1 MFVASRGG
9 RFRVRGLGRLFR
21 GVALLFVWVL
31 GPAAGATP
39 PLRVGIYENRP
50 KVFTEAS
57 GVPAGIFVD
66 IIEAIADRE
75 GWTLEYVRGT

>member
-1 MFVASRGG
+1 
-9 RFRVRGLGRLFR
+9 
-21 GVALLFVWVL
+21 
-31 GPAAGATP
+31 
-39 PLRVGIYENRP
+39 VGIYENRP